1 MMDSIWLWIG
11 FNVFVLALLAFDLGV
26 LHRRE
31 RVIPVREALWLS
43 LLYFALAA
51 IFATGVFHFRGERAG
66 YEFVTGYLIE
76 KSLSLDNVFVFYL
89 IFAHFAVPAALQHRV
104 LFWGIIGA
112 LAMRAA
118 LIAVGAALIAS
129 FHWIVFVFGAFL
141 ILTAVKMLLAA
152 DAKPDLESNRIVRF
166 VRGRFRVTP
175 DYVGARF
182 FVRRDGALWITP
194 LFLVLILIEVSDLV
208 FAVDSIP
215 AIFAVSRDPFIV
227 YTANV
232 FAILGLRALYFALA
246 GIVGRFR
253 YLKYGLSLV
262 LLVVGGKMIAN
273 GILGEKTVPVEWALL
288 TTALLIGGSILL
300 SLLRPAPAEG
310 QGVFSPLTR
319 GWVPGSAEREPDP
332 SSPSTSSTVNQQRS
346 LP

>member
-1 MMDSIWLWIG
+1 MDSIWLWIG
-11 FNVFVLALLAFDLGV
+11 FNGFVLALLAFDLGL

-31 RVIPVREALWLS
+31 RVIGVREALLLS
-43 LLYFALAA
+43 LGYFVLAA
-51 IFATGVFHFRGERAG
+51 IFAAGVFQFRGERAG

-118 LIAVGAALIAS
+118 LIAAGAALIANV
-129 FHWIVFVFGAFL
+129 HWIVFVFGGFL
-141 ILTAVKMLLAA
+141 VFTGVKMLLAA
-152 DAKPDLESNRIVRF
+152 DAAPDLDGNRIVRF
-166 VRGRFRVTP
+166 MRARFRITP
-175 DYVGARF
+175 DYEGSRF
-182 FVRRDGALWITP
+182 FVRRDGALWMTP
-194 LFLVLILIEVSDLV
+194 LFLVLILVEASDLV

-215 AIFAVSRDPFIV
+215 AIFAVSQDPFIV

-262 LLVVGGKMIAN
+262 LLAVGGKMIAN
-273 GILGEKTVPVEWALL
+273 GVFGEKVVPVEWALL
-288 TTALLIGGSILL
+288 ATALLIGGSILL
-300 SLLRPAPAEG
+300 SLLRPQKPGAGAPPA
-310 QGVFSPLTR
+310 L
-319 GWVPGSAEREPDP
+319 GWVPGSRAQPAEQP
-332 SSPSTSSTVNQQRS
+332 SSPMSHERRST
-346 LP
+346 